1 METNDSTFTYEDWK
15 RDKEKFEELKTGAK
29 EVFAELKKFKRDGIP
44 EGMEEEYE
52 KSRRNIRLLALQLTT
67 GLQKLL
73 DVADQAIFKD
83 APVPFDEVK
92 IPPFPIDSLPKV
104 VADFV
109 RAVALS
115 TQTSLEMCGALSL
128 GVLATAMQGK
138 GVVEVKSDY
147 IEQLSL
153 FMTAIAETGERKS
166 AVIKHSTT
174 PLNEYERNYNDS
186 IASNVE
192 MNRIEKRI
200 LTGEI
205 NRLES
210 KLIKSGY
217 DEETKAELDEKVNE
231 LANFQELNFLRLLVS
246 DVSPEKLI
254 DIMEKQ
260 NGRISICS
268 AEGTLFDLIS
278 AKNDRGTTIIE
289 SLLKGYS
296 GDFLAVD
303 RITRE
308 SNYIEKPHISTI
320 LSIQPYVVDRFMENK
335 EYSSR
340 GLISRFLFVL
350 CGSFIGVRE
359 STSPDI
365 PDDIKNNY
373 GELIFS
379 LLDIPTER
387 IFKLSYFAEKERQ
400 KLYNI
405 VEKRLVGEWHFMKD
419 FGAKF
424 VGTAIRIAG
433 LIHSAENGSGKFYQS
448 RISRGTFKRAIKM
461 AEYFGKQAEA
471 IYLRGGE
478 NEDVTKAKYILT
490 RLKSGMKYEY
500 AKGEMLNLCGK
511 YKADELSAGIKLLE
525 DHEYIKIEK
534 TESGGKGRPSE
545 MVYLNPE
552 IDLLK

>member
-1 METNDSTFTYEDWK
+1 MKTNDSIFTYEDWK
-15 RDKEKFEELKTGAK
+15 QEKKEYKEFLLATK
-29 EVFAELKKFKRDGIP
+29 EVLSKLRKLKRDGITTSADV
-44 EGMEEEYE
+44 EYIMRVINIAEQASRLQSLLQDAHKYIMFE
-52 KSRRNIRLLALQLTT
+52 KKPT
-67 GLQKLL
+67 
-73 DVADQAIFKD
+73 
-83 APVPFDEVK
+83 PFDKVK

-109 RAVALS
+109 KAVALS
-115 TQTSLEMCGALSL
+115 TQTSLEMSGALSL

-138 GVVEVKSDY
+138 GVVEIKADY

-153 FMTAIAETGERKS
+153 FMAAIAETGERKS

-174 PLNEYERNYNDS
+174 PLNEYERNYNDL
-186 IASNVE
+186 IAPDVE
-192 MNRIEKRI
+192 MNKIEKRI

-205 NRLES
+205 NKLEN
-210 KLIKSGY
+210 KLIKCGY
-217 DEETKAELDEKVNE
+217 DEKIKAELDEKVNE
-231 LANFQELNFLRLLVS
+231 LADFQELNFLRLLVS
-246 DVSPEKLI
+246 DASPEKLI
-254 DIMEKQ
+254 DIMDKQ

-308 SNYIEKPHISTI
+308 GNYIEKPHISTI
-320 LSIQPYVVDRFMENK
+320 LSIQPYVVDKFMGNT

-350 CGSFIGVRE
+350 CNSFIGVRE

-365 PDDIKNNY
+365 PDETKNKY
-373 GELIFS
+373 KELIFN
-379 LLDIPTER
+379 LLNIPTER

-400 KLYNI
+400 KLYDI
-405 VEKRLVGEWHFMKD
+405 VEKRLVNEWHFMRD

-424 VGTAIRIAG
+424 VGTTIRIAG
-433 LIHSAENGSGKFYQS
+433 LIHSAEYGSGKFYQS
-448 RISRGTFKRAIKM
+448 RISRGTFKRAVKM

-478 NEDVTKAKYILT
+478 NENVEKAKYILA
-490 RLKSGMKYEY
+490 RLKTAMKYEFT
-500 AKGEMLNLCGK
+500 KGEMLNLCGK

-525 DHEYIKIEK
+525 DHEYIVIEK
-534 TESGGKGRPSE
+534 TESGSKGRPSE